1 VTDKNPDKDGNMRD
15 YASVEQLL
23 VLANMESLN
32 AEFIRMNIAQ
42 DKRLKKL
49 NQVAIIQ
56 LKALLANKHIE
67 KLLK

>member
-1 VTDKNPDKDGNMRD
+1 
-15 YASVEQLL
+15 
-23 VLANMESLN
+23 MESLN

-42 DKRLKKL
+42 DKRLEKL

-56 LKALLANKHIE
+56 LNALLANTHIE